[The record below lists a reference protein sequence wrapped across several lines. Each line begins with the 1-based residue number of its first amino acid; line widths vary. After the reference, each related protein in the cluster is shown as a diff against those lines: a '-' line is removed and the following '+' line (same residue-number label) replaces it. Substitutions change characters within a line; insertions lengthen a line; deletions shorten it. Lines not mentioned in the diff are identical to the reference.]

1 MNVSVDSS
9 TVHRRL
15 IIPILITW
23 IILLFHLRRQV
34 IFPQQQSYLFP
45 HQVLQVIPIVVV
57 IYQRPEHHHH
67 RCLSSCVCFLHFCL
81 CIELFLLGFFSSFS
95 CQIFLRLYAIYKKKK
110 PPNKSVYRTYASTPM
125 ISVLFSHHFL
135 LIGKKYPSIDITDGC
150 CYYYYFFFSSSI
162 NISFAVFFS
171 SLSLS
176 LCFFLYVVIVFFAVF
191 SFKNLRRFLSSTN

>member
-34 IFPQQQSYLFP
+34 IFPQRQSYLFP

-67 RCLSSCVCFLHFCL
+67 RCLSSCVCVFFIFVYASNCFCWFF
-81 CIELFLLGFFSSFS
+81 FLLFRVKYF
-95 CQIFLRLYAIYKKKK
+95 Y
-110 PPNKSVYRTYASTPM
+110 VYMQYIKRRNRQT
-125 ISVLFSHHFL
+125 
-135 LIGKKYPSIDITDGC
+135 
-150 CYYYYFFFSSSI
+150 
-162 NISFAVFFS
+162 
-171 SLSLS
+171 SLSIERMQ
-176 LCFFLYVVIVFFAVF
+176 V
-191 SFKNLRRFLSSTN
+191 LR